1 MAFARAQTFAK
12 TLTFLCSL
20 AVVPWIDGDT
30 VPAAPSA
37 ERVAELVARPVP
49 FFYDLY
55 TFRGDGAA
63 TTVVAAIAVPAGELR
78 RERRDGRVRY
88 RFDVRFVLADTARL
102 DVVNTQDSVF
112 VSLARPLSRQHLL
125 HTYVEVLAQ
134 PSASTLQRVIVTDV
148 TRPGA
153 GQLYNSP
160 FPIPDYSGSE
170 LMLSDVAFGLPE
182 AGEGWDRNGITLALL
197 PTSQFPEISFD
208 VYYEIYNLPA
218 GNRYA
223 TEIAIRSLEQDDDGF
238 QEIRASF
245 SGEAAPQEDGVVQE
259 LRRIESPLPAG
270 RYRVTITVRDE
281 VGGRVAQRFRDV
293 DVRGW
298 DAGTTMVP
306 ALPYTSAY

>member
-1 MAFARAQTFAK
+1 MAIGHAK
-12 TLTFLCSL
+12 TLTLLCGL
-20 AVVPWIDGDT
+20 AVVPWIGGDT
-30 VPAAPSA
+30 VPPAPSTTRIA
-37 ERVAELVARPVP
+37 DLVARPVP

-55 TFRGDGAA
+55 TFRDDGG

-102 DVVNTQDSVF
+102 DVFNTQDSVF

-125 HTYVEVLAQ
+125 HTYVELLAQ

-153 GQLYNSP
+153 GQLYNTP

-170 LMLSDVAFGLPE
+170 LMLSDVAFGLPD
-182 AGEGWDRNGITLALL
+182 AADGWERRGVTLALL

-223 TEIAIRSLEQDDDGF
+223 TEIAIQSLERDDDGF

-245 SGEAAPQEDGVVQE
+245 SGEAAPEEDGVVQE

-281 VGGRVAQRFRDV
+281 ISGDVARRYRDV

-306 ALPYTSAY
+306 ALPYTSTN

>member
-1 MAFARAQTFAK
+1 MAFVRAK
-12 TLTFLCSL
+12 TLTVLCGL
-20 AVVPWIDGDT
+20 AVVPWIGGET
-30 VPAAPSA
+30 VAPAPSTA
-37 ERVAELVARPVP
+37 RTAELLARPVP

-55 TFRGDGAA
+55 TFRDDGG
-63 TTVVAAIAVPAGELR
+63 TMVVAAIAVPAGELR

-88 RFDVRFVLADTARL
+88 RFDVRLVLADTARL
-102 DVVNTQDSVF
+102 DVFNTQDSVF

-125 HTYVEVLAQ
+125 HTYVELLAQ

-153 GQLYNSP
+153 GQLYNTAFS
-160 FPIPDYSGSE
+160 IPDYSGSE
-170 LMLSDVAFGLPE
+170 LMLSDVAFGLPDAV
-182 AGEGWDRNGITLALL
+182 AGWERGGITLALL

-223 TEIAIRSLEQDDDGF
+223 TEIAIQSLERDDDGF
-238 QEIRASF
+238 PEIRASF
-245 SGEAAPQEDGVVQE
+245 SGDAAPQEDGVVQE

-281 VGGRVAQRFRDV
+281 SSGQMVRRSREV

-306 ALPYTSAY
+306 ALPYTNGAG

>member
-1 MAFARAQTFAK
+1 MAIRHAK
-12 TLTFLCSL
+12 TLTLLSGL
-20 AVVPWIDGDT
+20 AVMPWIGGDT
-30 VPAAPSA
+30 VPPAPSTTRIA
-37 ERVAELVARPVP
+37 DLVARPVP

-55 TFRGDGAA
+55 TFRDDGG

-102 DVVNTQDSVF
+102 DVFNTQDSVF

-125 HTYVEVLAQ
+125 HTYVELLAQ

-153 GQLYNSP
+153 GQLYNTP

-170 LMLSDVAFGLPE
+170 LMLSDVAFGLPD
-182 AGEGWDRNGITLALL
+182 AVDGWQRRGVTLALL

-223 TEIAIRSLEQDDDGF
+223 TEIAIQSLERDDDGF

-245 SGEAAPQEDGVVQE
+245 SGDAAPQEDGVVQE

-281 VGGRVAQRFRDV
+281 VSGRVAGRSRDV

-306 ALPYTSAY
+306 ALPYTSVD